1 VPQTPPLGEVPLAPS
16 LEPSPSRAVTKAK
29 APALADINHFKEL
42 LLNTHIQRRKVLQ
55 SKDQATTK
63 VDYLLWQEANALWCR
78 IIEYLNK
85 ILDVADTDLFEG
97 ERLGQ
102 VLILIHK
109 DETITFFVPTNW
121 NNTKTDPST

>member
-1 VPQTPPLGEVPLAPS
+1 V
-16 LEPSPSRAVTKAK
+16 
-29 APALADINHFKEL
+29 
-42 LLNTHIQRRKVLQ
+42 NT
-55 SKDQATTK
+55 
-63 VDYLLWQEANALWCR
+63 LWSH

-109 DETITFFVPTNW
+109 DEAITFFAPANW
-121 NNTKTDPST
+121 NDMRMDPST